1 MTNRPSEPEMVE
13 SEQDPRAIV
22 RFLKRMLHHWPAV
35 LICLGLSALA
45 CAAFVYFRH
54 PPFRSETVLL
64 YSPGVSSADTSEE
77 SRSAKSATA
86 RLKELLL
93 SRPKLSQ
100 VVSAFGLYP
109 DVQKKYGKE
118 DAVEELKRHIEF
130 KAPGGDTFN
139 IAFTGSS
146 PGEAQRVTQALAQIV
161 IDGDA
166 ELRKSQAELARDFL
180 ATEKANKATELR
192 NAEQRLAVFM
202 GEHRRFALDAT
213 PLVAGAAI
221 RATTAPVAPAP
232 VAGSGRYYAP
242 QPRAAV
248 RSDGAAP
255 VAAAGPAA
263 VSPDAEERSRALAA
277 LAAARA
283 NLAEQLR
290 HYTAQHPDVRA
301 AQGEV
306 DRATARVAALG
317 PAPQP
322 QPAAAPAQPAA
333 TAQEPAP
340 ARRVVSA
347 PRTVAAP
354 VPAATHEKEDV
365 VALETEWAKLTREV
379 TAARQRLDQVE
390 AALFKADVLAS
401 SERAGRAVQISV
413 IDPAFLPERP
423 LGLGLNII
431 IGIFLA
437 VGLALGVMSAA
448 LAAAVDDHVYGSQ
461 DIVRVTEV
469 LVQVPKLSFRRRAYA
484 SE

>member
-13 SEQDPRAIV
+13 SENDPRAV
-22 RFLKRMLHHWPAV
+22 ARFLRRMLHYWPAV
-35 LICLGLSALA
+35 LIALGLSALA

-64 YSPGVSSADTSEE
+64 YSAGVSSADTSEE
-77 SRSAKSATA
+77 SRSARSATA

-100 VVSAFGLYP
+100 VVTSFGLYP

-130 KAPGGDTFN
+130 KAPGGDTFS

-146 PGEAQRVTQALAQIV
+146 PVETQRVTQALAQIV

-166 ELRKSQAELARDFL
+166 ELRKSQAELSRDFL
-180 ATEKANKATELR
+180 ATERASKATDLK

-213 PLVAGAAI
+213 PLAAGAAI
-221 RATTAPVAPAP
+221 RATTAPAATGAPP
-232 VAGSGRYYAP
+232 SAGRFYVPASR
-242 QPRAAV
+242 
-248 RSDGAAP
+248 
-255 VAAAGPAA
+255 PAA
-263 VSPDAEERSRALAA
+263 RASGGSAPTAPTASATPSADAEERSRALAA

-290 HYTAQHPDVRA
+290 HFTAQHPDVRA

-306 DRATARVAALG
+306 ERATARVAAL
-317 PAPQP
+317 PEVRP
-322 QPAAAPAQPAA
+322 QPAAAPQPAA
-333 TAQEPAP
+333 TTPEPSP

-347 PRTVAAP
+347 AR
-354 VPAATHEKEDV
+354 PAATPASTANEKEDV
-365 VALETEWAKLTREV
+365 VALETEWSKLTREV

-413 IDPAFLPERP
+413 IDPAFIPERP
-423 LGLGLNII
+423 LGLGLNVI

-437 VGLALGVMSAA
+437 VGLALGVTSAA
-448 LAAAVDDHVYGSQ
+448 LAAAVDDHVYGEQ

-469 LVQVPKLSFRRRAYA
+469 LVQVPKLSFRRRAAYA